1 MRDHADR
8 VDAAGLHV
16 LGISFDSIE
25 ENRAFAEKFDFPFRL
40 LCDVDR
46 SVGMAYGAADAPE
59 AGYAKRISYVIGE
72 DGRILH
78 AYPKV
83 DPKPISTRCWATW
96 PPAEEASL
104 SSPVVIC
111 GRRGQG
117 RYERDRLSCVPNPPI
132 LTESCSIIGCLREI
146 QQLA

>member
-8 VDAAGLHV
+8 LDAEGLHV
-16 LGISFDSIE
+16 LGISFDSVE
-25 ENRAFAEKFDFPFRL
+25 ENRAFAEKFDFPFGL

-46 SVGMAYGAADAPE
+46 SVGIAYGAADAPE

-83 DPKPISTRCWATW
+83 DPNTHLEQVLGDLA
-96 PPAEEASL
+96 AS
-104 SSPVVIC
+104 
-111 GRRGQG
+111 
-117 RYERDRLSCVPNPPI
+117 
-132 LTESCSIIGCLREI
+132 
-146 QQLA
+146 

>member
-8 VDAAGLHV
+8 LDAAGLHV
-16 LGISFDSIE
+16 LGISFDSVE

-72 DGRILH
+72 DGNVLL

-83 DPKPISTRCWATW
+83 KPD
-96 PPAEEASL
+96 EH
-104 SSPVVIC
+104 
-111 GRRGQG
+111 
-117 RYERDRLSCVPNPPI
+117 
-132 LTESCSIIGCLREI
+132 
-146 QQLA
+146 LAKVLADLDAAG